1 MWTILL
7 RVLLF
12 LKIQYSFPLKA
23 RKELKVII
31 KFANAKYP
39 AISDDCFRLRLQQM
53 RDEFSEEFNN
63 PMDETVDGI
72 IDDIT
77 RRADQTR

>member
-1 MWTILL
+1 
-7 RVLLF
+7 
-12 LKIQYSFPLKA
+12 
-23 RKELKVII
+23 
-31 KFANAKYP
+31 
-39 AISDDCFRLRLQQM
+39 M